1 MHKILM
7 TAIMILS
14 DFSEC
19 YKFNTMFLDFI
30 MPSMASRVDACGA
43 RRVCFETSAA
53 VEKVALRCS
62 PPKRAPS
69 SGEDQSSPVDDSRSS
84 CHAMRRE
91 VQALVAAARSEL
103 PSTAPSFAGEEA
115 HIHRPAP
122 TAASSAKNPL
132 TSSSNARLICAAVVV
147 LK

>member
-1 MHKILM
+1 M
-7 TAIMILS
+7 TVIMILS
-14 DFSEC
+14 DCCFIEC
-19 YKFNTMFLDFI
+19 YKFNTMFLIFI

-53 VEKVALRCS
+53 VEIVALRCT
-62 PPKRAPS
+62 PPKTVPS
-69 SGEDQSSPVDDSRSS
+69 SGEDQSSPVYDSRSS
-84 CHAMRRE
+84 CPAMRRE
-91 VQALVAAARSEL
+91 VRALVAAARSEL

-132 TSSSNARLICAAVVV
+132 TSSSNALHLICAAVVV
-147 LK
+147 LM